1 MITKQFTITFADNKK
16 VMIRKINKT
25 DKDFYINSVK
35 AFYNSD
41 AVLHRIP
48 EENIYRTFNEL
59 MNSETYAQCYIFE
72 KDEKRAG
79 YALLAKTF
87 SQEAGGEVLWIDE
100 IFILPEFRC
109 KGLGSEF
116 FVFLKEN
123 SKAARLRLEFCPNN
137 EKAIEIYKRQGFQPL
152 RYGQMIYGN

>member
-1 MITKQFTITFADNKK
+1 
-16 VMIRKINKT
+16 MIRKINKT

-41 AVLHRIP
+41 AVLHKIP
-48 EENIYRTFNEL
+48 EENIYKTFDEL

-72 KDEKRAG
+72 KDEKKVG

-100 IFILPEFRC
+100 IYIAPEYRSQ
-109 KGLGSEF
+109 GIGSEF
-116 FVFLKEN
+116 FEYLKSN
-123 SKAARLRLEFCPNN
+123 YDVARLRLEFCPSNQ
-137 EKAIEIYKRQGFQPL
+137 KAIEMYKCHGFNQL
-152 RYGQMIYGN
+152 NYGQMIYGK

>member
-1 MITKQFTITFADNKK
+1 MG
-16 VMIRKINKT
+16 
-25 DKDFYINSVK
+25 
-35 AFYNSD
+35 
-41 AVLHRIP
+41 
-48 EENIYRTFNEL
+48 RTFNEL
-59 MNSETYAQCYIFE
+59 MNSKTYAQCYIFE

-79 YALLAKTF
+79 YALLATTF

-152 RYGQMIYGN
+152 RYGQMIYGK

>member
-1 MITKQFTITFADNKK
+1 MFADIKK

-35 AFYNSD
+35 AFYSSD
-41 AVLHRIP
+41 AVLHKIP

-100 IFILPEFRC
+100 IYILPQYRSQGIGN
-109 KGLGSEF
+109 KF
-116 FVFLKEN
+116 FEYLKTN
-123 SKAARLRLEFCPNN
+123 TNVARLRLEFCPNN
-137 EKAIEIYKRQGFQPL
+137 QKAIEVYKHQGFRPL
-152 RYGQMIYGN
+152 EYEQMIYGK

>member
-1 MITKQFTITFADNKK
+1 
-16 VMIRKINKT
+16 MIRKINKT

-48 EENIYRTFNEL
+48 EENIYRTFDEL

-72 KDEKRAG
+72 KNGEKAG

-100 IFILPEFRC
+100 IFILPEFRSQ
-109 KGLGSEF
+109 GIGSEF
-116 FVFLKEN
+116 FDYLKSN
-123 SKAARLRLEFCPNN
+123 CDVARLRLEFCPSNQ
-137 EKAIEIYKRQGFQPL
+137 KAINVYKRQGFTPL
-152 RYGQMIYGN
+152 NYGQMIYE

>member
-1 MITKQFTITFADNKK
+1 
-16 VMIRKINKT
+16 MIRKINKT

-41 AVLHRIP
+41 AVLHKIP
-48 EENIYRTFNEL
+48 EENIYKTFDEL

-100 IFILPEFRC
+100 IFILPEFRSQ
-109 KGLGSEF
+109 GIGSEF
-116 FVFLKEN
+116 FDYLKSN
-123 SKAARLRLEFCPNN
+123 CDVARLRLEFCPSNQ
-137 EKAIEIYKRQGFQPL
+137 KAINVYKRQGFTPL
-152 RYGQMIYGN
+152 NYGQMIYE

>member
-1 MITKQFTITFADNKK
+1 
-16 VMIRKINKT
+16 MIRKIKPT
-25 DKDFYINSVK
+25 DRDFYINSVK
-35 AFYNSD
+35 AFYSSD
-41 AVLHRIP
+41 AVMH
-48 EENIYRTFNEL
+48 NISDEYITKTFDEL

-100 IFILPEFRC
+100 IFILPEFRS

-116 FVFLKEN
+116 FAFLKEN
-123 SKAARLRLEFCPNN
+123 SNAARLRLEFCPSN
-137 EKAIEIYKRQGFQPL
+137 EKAIEVYKRQGFQPL
-152 RYGQMIYGN
+152 KYGQMIFER

>member
-1 MITKQFTITFADNKK
+1 
-16 VMIRKINKT
+16 MIRKINKT

-35 AFYNSD
+35 AFYSSD
-41 AVLHRIP
+41 AVMHNIP
-48 EENIYRTFNEL
+48 DEYITKTFDEL

-72 KDEKRAG
+72 KDEKRVG

-100 IFILPEFRC
+100 IFILPEFRF

-116 FVFLKEN
+116 FAFLKEN
-123 SKAARLRLEFCPNN
+123 SNAARLRLEFCPSN
-137 EKAIEIYKRQGFQPL
+137 EKAIEVYKRQGFQPL
-152 RYGQMIYGN
+152 KYGQMIFER